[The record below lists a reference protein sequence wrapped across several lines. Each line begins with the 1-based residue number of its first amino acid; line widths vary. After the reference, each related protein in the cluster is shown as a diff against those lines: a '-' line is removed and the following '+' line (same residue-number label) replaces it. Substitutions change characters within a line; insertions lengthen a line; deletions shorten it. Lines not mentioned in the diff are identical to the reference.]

1 MRGSR
6 RPVRGAGHS
15 GKPESAKPSYSLPLE
30 TMFSNRTPKDFVE
43 NQLSRMA
50 AAARRRGKVLLD
62 LTESNPTRAGFFVPA
77 KLLACLSDPEAAR
90 YAPDPRGLRAARQAV
105 ARDYEA
111 RGAVVEADHV
121 VLTASSSE
129 SYSLLFKLLANPGD
143 EVLVPV
149 PSYPLFAYLADLDA
163 VQTVSY
169 PLRYDHEWH
178 LSLDDLRERMTER
191 TRAVVVVHPNN
202 PTGSYLKAEEAQ
214 ALQGLCAERRVA
226 IIADEVFADF
236 DLRRAGGSKH
246 PTFALPS
253 GSLNFAMGGLSKS
266 CALPQMKLGWIA
278 VSGPENLRN
287 EALARLEFIADTY
300 LSVATPVQL
309 ALPEILKEKTS
320 LQAPVLSRLARN
332 LEALRAAVTARPEL
346 SVLPIEAGWSALIQC
361 PASRSDEERA
371 LLALQ
376 EGVLV
381 HPGHFFDFESGC
393 YLVVSL
399 LPDLEVFDVALPR
412 LMVAAAL

>member
-1 MRGSR
+1 MFSKRAPGDFAENELSR
-6 RPVRGAGHS
+6 RV
-15 GKPESAKPSYSLPLE
+15 
-30 TMFSNRTPKDFVE
+30 
-43 NQLSRMA
+43 
-50 AAARRRGKVLLD
+50 AAARRTGKRLLD
-62 LTESNPTRAGFFVPA
+62 LTESNPTRSGFLAPPS
-77 KLLACLSDPEAAR
+77 LLACLSDPEGAR
-90 YAPDPRGLRAARQAV
+90 YAPDPRGLPAAREAV

-111 RGAVVEADHV
+111 RGAAVDASHI

-143 EVLVPV
+143 EILVPV
-149 PSYPLFAYLADLDA
+149 PSYPLFAYLAELDA

-178 LSLDDLRERMTER
+178 LSLDDMRERMTER

-202 PTGSYLKAEEAQ
+202 PTGSYLKAAEAQ
-214 ALQGLCAERRVA
+214 ALQELCAERGIAV
-226 IIADEVFADF
+226 IADEVFSDF
-236 DLRRAGGSKH
+236 DLRKESGPKH

-253 GSLNFAMGGLSKS
+253 PSLNFALGGLSKS
-266 CALPQMKLGWIA
+266 CGLPQMKLGWIA
-278 VSGPENLRN
+278 VSGPEDLRSQ
-287 EALARLEFIADTY
+287 ALARLEFITDTY

-309 ALPEILKEKTS
+309 ALPKILEAKTS
-320 LQAPVLSRLARN
+320 LQAPLLARLSRN
-332 LEALRAAVTARPEL
+332 LEALKTAAAAFPEL
-346 SVLPIEAGWSALIQC
+346 SVLPVEAGWSALIQC

-393 YLVVSL
+393 YIVVSL
-399 LPDLEVFDVALPR
+399 LPDPEVLDEALPG
-412 LMVAAAL
+412 LMAAARL